1 MNENLSPMV
10 RAVDDRETEALI
22 GYDDDGELES
32 GRQYLGESIGSY
44 LRGMRDIDFDE
55 LRPCIELYLLSAGL
69 LLMVEF
75 VEVMVWA
82 VFWR

>member
-22 GYDDDGELES
+22 RYDDDGELES
-32 GRQYLGESIGSY
+32 GRQYLEESIGSF
-44 LRGMRDIDFDE
+44 LRGMRDINFDE
-55 LRPCIELYLLSAGL
+55 LRPCIELYLLCAGL
-69 LLMVEF
+69 LVMVKF
-75 VEVMVWA
+75 VRAMVWA